1 MRENGMVPTVTEV
14 SCQPSLHPACRAA
27 REGCLWGPAL
37 LLARHVNEKAFLE
50 TAAAMAQ
57 HHFPAGA
64 PLRALVLQ
72 LTGRAE
78 ALVGPDDG
86 QPGAELAADC
96 IPLELCCWCRLT
108 AVRCHFDSCC

>member
-1 MRENGMVPTVTEV
+1 MPPV
-14 SCQPSLHPACRAA
+14 CRVA
-27 REGCLWGPAL
+27 REGYLWGPAL

-78 ALVGPDDG
+78 ALVDADDG
-86 QPGAELAADC
+86 QSGAGSAANC
-96 IPLELCCWCRLT
+96 VSTELCRRCHLT
-108 AVRCHFDSCC
+108 AG

>member
-1 MRENGMVPTVTEV
+1 M
-14 SCQPSLHPACRAA
+14 A
-27 REGCLWGPAL
+27 REGRLWGPAL

-57 HHFPAGA
+57 HHFPTGA

-78 ALVGPDDG
+78 ALVDADDG
-86 QPGAELAADC
+86 QSGADAAANCFPAQLCCRCQLTADGAPAENVGTAAD
-96 IPLELCCWCRLT
+96 
-108 AVRCHFDSCC
+108 